1 MALGVGVLLS
11 LGIGTSASA
20 SSPEPIPL
28 ARYSVVNQ
36 TTGEEISAS
45 IGLRLPPGTVVEA
58 RYTLASHAIPG
69 SFATYHARL
78 LPGGTEILGLEV
90 SSQFVSLTYTIPEL
104 PNGDYSVAIE
114 TDQTATLPAYHLG
127 GFSWVVRNADIQLL
141 DPWDY
146 PETLRPDS
154 CGGDIA
160 AEPVPGETAL
170 QPEESVLTAP
180 TPPVASAPAP
190 AEFTPV
196 AAEAPPGASDAE
208 TRESVPAETSW
219 LWAVLVA
226 LVAIGIV
233 GLIVVLVVA
242 RVRREASYRRLARQH
257 D

>member
-28 ARYSVVNQ
+28 AGYSVVNQ

-104 PNGDYSVAIE
+104 PNGDYSVVIE

-141 DPWDY
+141 DPCDY

-160 AEPVPGETAL
+160 TEPVPGETAL
-170 QPEESVLTAP
+170 QPEES
-180 TPPVASAPAP
+180 TPPVASAPAS

-196 AAEAPPGASDAE
+196 AAEAAPGASDAE
-208 TRESVPAETSW
+208 TRESVPTETSW
-219 LWAVLVA
+219 LWAVFVA
-226 LVAIGIV
+226 VVAIGIV
-233 GLIVVLVVA
+233 GLIVMLVVA